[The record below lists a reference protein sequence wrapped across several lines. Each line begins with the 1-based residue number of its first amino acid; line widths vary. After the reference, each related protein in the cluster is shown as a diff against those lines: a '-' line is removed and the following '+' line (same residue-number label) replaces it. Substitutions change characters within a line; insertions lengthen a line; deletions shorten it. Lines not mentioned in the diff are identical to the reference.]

1 MTIEYPRDRY
11 PEDFTGKP
19 WPKDFKYEKPGHRG
33 FYKTINT
40 PPKTSST
47 GSTEKERFAAA
58 LDEIAK
64 EIADI
69 VYGKHLDY
77 GSNAIL
83 GAPYGAIPGV
93 VTRLHD
99 KISRAANLTKGDVS
113 PKNESLKDTFIDI
126 AGYAIIAITLL
137 DENFPKK

>member
-1 MTIEYPRDRY
+1 MTVEFPGEGTPKNPAY
-11 PEDFTGKP
+11 KS
-19 WPKDFKYEKPGHRG
+19 WPKSFEYEKPGHRG
-33 FYKTINT
+33 FYKTIT
-40 PPKTSST
+40 TSKSKHPA
-47 GSTEKERFAAA
+47 GSAEKERFSAA
-58 LDEIAK
+58 LDDLAND
-64 EIADI
+64 IADI

-99 KISRAANLTKGDVS
+99 KISRAANLTKGEIS
-113 PKNESLKDTFIDI
+113 PKNESLRDTFIDI